1 MAASSPTRQR
11 GPSVASRAGLAYA
24 TSVRKLVGLLLFLVF
39 ADDYECAYG
48 THFKALMAWVNPLIE
63 PTIIKVRPFDLILCF
78 ILLAA
83 SFDKKNRAPY
93 LKPMRNALLVTLTTT
108 VLWFVYGVV
117 RGGDARM
124 ASWQTY
130 LILSTILLSF
140 TVAATFR
147 TSADFAGLAKWFIA
161 AALYRALM
169 CWIAYFS
176 WGSVILGESGAF
188 LTAHGDTITW
198 VVAIVI
204 LIANAL
210 DRRKWSVT
218 LRNSAGIVFFLG
230 AIQWNSR
237 RVAWVSL
244 AMALAVMYWLLPR
257 GAAKRAVV
265 RLVRV
270 AGPVIVLYVVVGWG
284 RQNPI
289 FLPLRALASVT
300 TQEDSSTKARNAE
313 NLGLIGT
320 SKYSSILT
328 GTGWGFGYAPIS
340 MKYSIAWIEL
350 WKYEPHNSIL
360 GLLAFTGILGFA
372 GIWLPV
378 PTAVFLNARVA
389 RLGTD
394 PRTRNVALVGVAQ
407 LIVSANQFYGDI
419 GIFSNQ
425 AMYVMAITYAMALR
439 LPIRA
444 GVWGGSA
451 PVAPPRGG

>member
-1 MAASSPTRQR
+1 
-11 GPSVASRAGLAYA
+11 
-24 TSVRKLVGLLLFLVF
+24 VRKLVGLLLFLVF
-39 ADDYECAYG
+39 ADDYECAYRS
-48 THFKALMAWVNPLIE
+48 HFNAPMAWVNPLIE
-63 PTIIKVRPFDLILCF
+63 PTIIKVRPFDLILLL

-83 SFDKKNRAPY
+83 SFDRKNRAAY
-93 LKPMRNALLVTLTTT
+93 TKPMRNVLLGTVTTT
-108 VLWFVYGVV
+108 VLWFVYGLV

-124 ASWQTY
+124 ASWQIY
-130 LILSTILLSF
+130 LILSTVLLSF

-147 TSADFAGLAKWFIA
+147 TTADFAGLAKWFIA

-210 DRRKWSVT
+210 DRRKLTVT
-218 LRNSAGIVFFLG
+218 SRNIAGIIFFLG

-244 AMALAVMYWLLPR
+244 AMALAVTYSLLPR
-257 GAAKRAVV
+257 GAAKKAVV

-270 AGPVIVLYVVVGWG
+270 AGPVLLLYAVVGWG

-289 FLPLRALASVT
+289 FLPLRSLSSVT

-313 NLGLIGT
+313 NLGLIAT

-328 GTGWGFGYAPIS
+328 GTGWGVGYAPVS

-394 PRTRNVALVGVAQ
+394 PRTRSVAMVGVAQ

-419 GIFSNQ
+419 GIFSIQ

-444 GVWGGSA
+444 GVWSGPA
-451 PVAPPRGG
+451 PIASPRNR